1 MLAPGASEDVTI
13 TVPKSELRTYDANN
27 AKTYIVDAGD
37 YYFTAATD
45 SHNAVNN
52 ILAAKGYTVE
62 NTNGRMTEDG
72 STDLVWKWT
81 NDTLDTTTFSTGAN
95 GTAIT
100 NLFDESDPNKSSNA
114 PGSVTWMSRSDWTG
128 TIPTAPAQLTAN
140 ETLAA
145 SLAFTQYVPVG
156 CRN

>member
-1 MLAPGASEDVTI
+1 
-13 TVPKSELRTYDANN
+13 
-27 AKTYIVDAGD
+27 
-37 YYFTAATD
+37 
-45 SHNAVNN
+45 
-52 ILAAKGYTVE
+52 
-62 NTNGRMTEDG
+62 MTENG

-128 TIPTAPAQLTAN
+128 TIPHRSRTADRQRD
-140 ETLAA
+140 
-145 SLAFTQYVPVG
+145 SG
-156 CRN
+156 CKPRLHQVRRL